1 MTGKETPP
9 VSRLENNFVLVMGV
23 AGTGKTEIARRLAMA
38 LDGSF
43 LEADTLHSPENV
55 ASMSRGIALTDA
67 DRWPWLQAVCD
78 AAIEQ
83 EVRPVVIAC
92 SALKR
97 SYRDFIRER
106 LGPVT
111 LLHLTGSATL
121 ISERLK
127 NRRGHFA
134 TLSLHES
141 QMRTLEPPAED
152 EQPILLDISRTP
164 EAIVDFALDTLKT
177 PATFRHDADAG

>member
-1 MTGKETPP
+1 MIGKETPRG
-9 VSRLENNFVLVMGV
+9 SWLKNNFVLVMGV

-38 LDGSF
+38 LDGIL
-43 LEADTLHSPENV
+43 LEADTLHSPESV

-78 AAIEQ
+78 AAIKQ
-83 EVRPVVIAC
+83 EVRTVVIAC

-121 ISERLK
+121 ISERLQ

-152 EQPILLDISRTP
+152 EQPIHLDISHTP
-164 EAIVDFALDTLKT
+164 EEIVDFALGVLKT
-177 PATFRHDADAG
+177 GAALHHDADAG